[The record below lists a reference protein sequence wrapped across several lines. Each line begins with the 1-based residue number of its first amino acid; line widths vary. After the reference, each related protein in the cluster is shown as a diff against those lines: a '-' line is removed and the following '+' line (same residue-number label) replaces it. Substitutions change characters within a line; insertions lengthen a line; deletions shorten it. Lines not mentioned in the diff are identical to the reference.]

1 LQLEVGQWHLLLV
14 PEAEVLV
21 LAENAQD
28 TRELLDPGHNLDLIQ
43 KGAVHLA
50 VVHLGAVRLE
60 VVRLWAVRLGV
71 ERLGAVRLKGQQE

>member
-1 LQLEVGQWHLLLV
+1 MGQWHLLLV

-43 KGAVHLA
+43 KGAVRLG
-50 VVHLGAVRLE
+50 VVHLGAVRLGAE
-60 VVRLWAVRLGV
+60 RLGV
-71 ERLGAVRLKGQQE
+71 ERLAAVRLAVVRLKGQQE